1 MKVTKELLKQKVNM
15 KKNMEKDINN
25 MKCDFCNN
33 EAHTSLGTKKA
44 FNICDECLYKVV
56 EDLAKKKNK
65 CKVCDE
71 NYTCNKCLEHMECED
86 CEELEEVEDDDMF

>member
-1 MKVTKELLKQKVNM
+1 
-15 KKNMEKDINN
+15 

-56 EDLAKKKNK
+56 EDLAKKCPN
-65 CKVCDE
+65 V
-71 NYTCNKCLEHMECED
+71 NED

>member
-1 MKVTKELLKQKVNM
+1 
-15 KKNMEKDINN
+15 

-33 EAHTSLGTKKA
+33 EAHTSLGTEKA

-56 EDLAKKKNK
+56 EDLAKKCPK
-65 CKVCDE
+65 CNC
-71 NYTCNKCLEHMECED
+71 CED